1 MARST
6 YHDQFHKLVDKGYLV
21 PSRGNTFEFY
31 EVPKAATQ
39 SNKTMSEDGQH
50 IEECPNDDIPNTN
63 DVQGISA
70 EDIEINN
77 KYVPTNK
84 TGTNISDLNE
94 VGEVKIPEV
103 KEVRIPVPKL
113 EPKKPIPPKPEKKE
127 FIF

>member
-50 IEECPNDDIPNTN
+50 IAECPNDDNLNTN
-63 DVQGISA
+63 DAQSISTG
-70 EDIEINN
+70 DIEINN
-77 KYVPTNK
+77 TENSINNTGINNTSVEEREEIQQPQVREVVIK
-84 TGTNISDLNE
+84 T
-94 VGEVKIPEV
+94 
-103 KEVRIPVPKL
+103 PVATGSKRP
-113 EPKKPIPPKPEKKE
+113 
-127 FIF
+127 